1 MIMGSKNTKQIS
13 ETLVAKIK
21 MMAANRITYRVIA
34 DLTGVALGTI
44 SKYCKGMNLLPKS
57 KCRNPFELIDE
68 TIWDKV
74 EKKRAMTAEN
84 LRKAKIIGDVDY
96 LIEAHKPGDRYEGP
110 LDKIPL
116 DVLQKLMDVPTG
128 YHSDLSMGEWAV
140 KYLEG
145 RQGAFLRHYPHKWS
159 EMQMEMFVLWEENR
173 RLMIETFRDAGKTM
187 VADAILLHEIC
198 ENPDNNYF
206 IMSETKEKAGDRVK
220 HIADALLSNKMI
232 IADYG
237 YLPHGKVYKGTR
249 QTWKSNKIT
258 VKRNFTQTDP
268 TLMAFSTNSPAAT
281 GAHFAGGIF
290 DDVWSFTLEQNSLRN
305 KEKFHGWYD
314 GELEGC
320 LENAWEL
327 WLLTRKGPTD
337 LYQDLE
343 DSQFYAVYKR
353 PAIKKF
359 PSKWHIEYKEVEG
372 KQVVDYIQVDSNDYE
387 LMDDGNGRFSIEFF
401 LEKKAKMR
409 ADKWESEYMLN
420 PIAAH
425 GIYWKEKNLRWFYG
439 YDVLFAELR
448 KRRALSLMRVT
459 AFIDLAFGMKERS
472 DFTALTVVGIFDG
485 KKYFLELYLKRNATE
500 NMVVEMIRKATIE
513 FPMLREVYIEADL
526 QQSAAVARIRSKVG
540 FISIRPFLSR
550 QETGYLRK
558 EDSITR
564 SDLKAKQVR
573 IWTQIEGVVEDNAL
587 YVNKNMRNLKEFI
600 DEFRTF
606 PVCEHFDVLDSLGN
620 NIAVSTKKAV
630 LLFALSG

>member
-1 MIMGSKNTKQIS
+1 MSSRKGKQIS
-13 ETLVAKIK
+13 ESLIAKLKIL
-21 MMAANRITYRVIA
+21 AANRIPYRVIV
-34 DLTGVALGTI
+34 DLTGVAIGTV
-44 SKYCKGMNLLPKS
+44 SKYCKGSKLLPK
-57 KCRNPFELIDE
+57 KLCKNPFDLIEEDLV
-68 TIWDKV
+68 DKM
-74 EKKRAMTAEN
+74 EKKQAMTAEN

-96 LIEAHKPGDRYEGP
+96 LIDAHKPGDRYEGR

-116 DVLQKLMDVPTG
+116 DVLQKLMDTPTR
-128 YHSDLSMGEWAV
+128 YHSKLSMVDWAV

-145 RQGAFLRHYPHKWS
+145 KRGSFLRHFPHKWS
-159 EMQMEMFVLWEENR
+159 DMQKEMFRLWEENR

-198 ENPDNNYF
+198 ENCDNNYF

-220 HIADALLSNKMI
+220 HIGDALLSNKMI

-237 YLPHGKVYKGTR
+237 FLPHGKVYKGTR
-249 QTWKSNKIT
+249 QSWKANKIT
-258 VKRNFTQTDP
+258 VKRDFSQTDP

-327 WLLTRKGPTD
+327 WLLTRKGPND

-343 DSQFYAVYKR
+343 DSHFYAVYKR
-353 PAIKKF
+353 PAIIKF
-359 PSKWHIEYKEVEG
+359 PSEWHIEYKEVEG
-372 KQVVDYIQVDSNDYE
+372 EQVVDYIQVDTDDYE

-439 YDVLFAELR
+439 YDVIFDQLK
-448 KRRALSLMRVT
+448 KRRALKLMRVT

-472 DFTALTVVGIFDG
+472 DFTALTIVGIFDG
-485 KKYFLELYLKRNATE
+485 KKYFLELYLKKNATE
-500 NMVVEMIRKATIE
+500 NTVVEMIRKAVND

-526 QQSAAVARIRSKVG
+526 QQSSAVGRIKKKVG

-550 QETGYLRK
+550 QETAYLKK
-558 EDSITR
+558 EDSIMR

-573 IWTQIEGVVEDNAL
+573 IWTQLEGIVEDNAL
-587 YVNKNMRNLKEFI
+587 YINKNMRNLKEFL

-620 NIAVSTKKAV
+620 NIAVSAKKAA
-630 LLFALSG
+630 LIFALSG